1 MSGETAS
8 FLAGGE
14 YPIPVPQDG
23 GTISI
28 EYKKFGV
35 SLSFKPTVLSDG
47 RINLSVT
54 PEVSQL
60 TEAGSVSLGGFV
72 IPALATR
79 RAETTIEL
87 GSGQSFAIT
96 RLFQASVHQTVPK
109 FPGLGASAVTAPPVR
124 P

>member
-28 EYKKFGV
+28 EYTKFGV

-54 PEVSQL
+54 PEVNQL

-79 RAETTIEL
+79 RAEPTIEL
-87 GSGQSFAIT
+87 GWGQSFAT
-96 RLFQASVHQTVPK
+96 GRASSRERAWQYVYI
-109 FPGLGASAVTAPPVR
+109 
-124 P
+124 